1 MNRNNLAL
9 RAGKQGIRPATC
21 CAVLAAAALFLA
33 GCNSDAGRAPKVN
46 APRAREALVTVLDG
60 WKNGATIASLQT
72 ATPPIVVQDFDW
84 MSGHTLVSYEVAGD
98 GKDDDANLR
107 IPVQLTMK
115 SPAGKEIKKKV
126 SYVVGTSPTV
136 TVFREFGG

>member
-1 MNRNNLAL
+1 MNMKRPA
-9 RAGKQGIRPATC
+9 AKQATLWIRPAAI
-21 CAVLAAAALFLA
+21 CAVLATTAFLLA
-33 GCNSDAGRAPKVN
+33 GCTSDAGRAPRVN

-60 WKNGATIASLQT
+60 WKNGATIASLQE
-72 ATPPIVVQDFDW
+72 ASPKIVVQDFDW
-84 MSGHTLVSYEVAGD
+84 MSGHRLLEYEVGGD

-107 IPVQLTMK
+107 IPVKLTLK

-136 TVFREFGG
+136 TVFRDFGG